1 MITEFQGEYRWLSNF
16 APVLVLFDGTVYPS
30 VEHAYMSAKSG
41 EREWKLF
48 CENRANSAG
57 DVKRASRSVPLVSD
71 WDNIKRNVMLECLRS
86 KFSQEPYRARL
97 LATGMKHL
105 QEGNRWGDCYWGVDL
120 RKAPPRGLNVLGQL
134 LMQVRE
140 ELRSA

>member
-1 MITEFQGEYRWLSNF
+1 MIAEFQGKYRWLSNF
-16 APVLVLFDGTVYPS
+16 APVLVLFDGIVYPS

-41 EREWKLF
+41 DHEWKLF
-48 CENRANSAG
+48 CTDRSNTPG
-57 DVKRASRSVPLVSD
+57 DVKRASRKITLVAN
-71 WDNIKRNVMLECLRS
+71 WDDIKRQVMLECLRS

-97 LATGMKHL
+97 LATGTVHI

-120 RKAPPRGLNVLGQL
+120 RKVPPRGLNVLGQL